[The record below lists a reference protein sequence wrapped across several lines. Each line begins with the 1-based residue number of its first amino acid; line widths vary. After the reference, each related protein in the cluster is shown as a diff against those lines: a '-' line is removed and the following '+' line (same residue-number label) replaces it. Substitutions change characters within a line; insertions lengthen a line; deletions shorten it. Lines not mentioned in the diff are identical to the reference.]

1 MTNTNQYTGTKYI
14 SKVQTRQEE
23 EMRLSELW
31 QEFNST
37 YPDEAVCVETICDA
51 LHGELKCKTC
61 GSSRVLRQ
69 YGQRLGRC
77 GDCKADIYI
86 TAGTFFHGIRS
97 FRPWLAAIW
106 LRERGIAVKSTML
119 ATLLPIA
126 VSSAWHLL
134 KKIDFVVQNLLS
146 EEDSAQAVSSA
157 LFART
162 IKKRSKETPARR
174 HPYAEQ
180 EELDK
185 QTGHSLLH
193 SSPISLSADTLA
205 SLSDGVHFICASF
218 QGISRKYLQPYLAA
232 HWSQSDKLRWP
243 QGNLMYECG
252 RSRYISGEEI
262 SGFVS
267 PPLVKIMPLT
277 ESAP

>member
-1 MTNTNQYTGTKYI
+1 MTNFNKNSGKKNISTVQTNQE
-14 SKVQTRQEE
+14 Q
-23 EMRLSELW
+23 EMRFSELW

-37 YPDEAVCVETICDA
+37 YPDEAACVETICKA
-51 LHGELKCKTC
+51 LHGELKCKNC
-61 GSSRVLRQ
+61 GSSRIHRH
-69 YGQRLGRC
+69 YGQRVGRC
-77 GDCKADIYI
+77 SDCKTDIYI
-86 TAGTFFHGIRS
+86 TAGTFFHGIRT

-106 LRERGIAVKSTML
+106 LRERGIAVRSTML
-119 ATLLPIA
+119 VALLPIA
-126 VSSAWHLL
+126 SSSAWHLL

-157 LFART
+157 MFAQT
-162 IKKRSKETPARR
+162 IKKRSKETPARQ

-180 EELDK
+180 EELEK
-185 QTGHSLLH
+185 QNPLH
-193 SSPISLSADTLA
+193 HKSPMGLSSDTLA

-232 HWSQSDKLRWP
+232 HWSQSDKSRWKE
-243 QGNLMYECG
+243 GILMYECG

-267 PPLVKIMPLT
+267 PPLVKIMPLA